1 AQNSETRQQTDETRT
16 DGTRRH
22 RVFSFDQ
29 HAYGLQA
36 QFNKAFTTGSVEHA
50 VTYGFEGTRTEIR
63 QKRDGYELGLRFIAP
78 AAYVSVS
85 GYYNDYKDFIQS
97 NVDTGRNAQGLTVF
111 QSQNIAEARIYG
123 AEMKAGIEFGEL
135 SPALKG

>member
-1 AQNSETRQQTDETRT
+1 

-50 VTYGFEGTRTEIR
+50 LTYGFEGTRTEIR
-63 QKRDGYELGLRFIAP
+63 QKRDGYQVSKAGVVSNTVLPDTFPVRDFPISKTTELGLYAQDEMRFA
-78 AAYVSVS
+78 
-85 GYYNDYKDFIQS
+85 
-97 NVDTGRNAQGLTVF
+97 
-111 QSQNIAEARIYG
+111 
-123 AEMKAGIEFGEL
+123 
-135 SPALKG
+135 